1 VDRVTWAIRILKWVI
16 GVALVLLAVGV
27 VLWFVAKAAFSPR
40 VEGELAAKGLREPAT
55 ILRDVDGVAHIR
67 ATSVR
72 DAVFALGHL
81 HAQERLW
88 QLETHRRIASGRL
101 SEILGA
107 GALSTDKFIR
117 TLGVPQVA
125 AERAKSLDDRT
136 RELLQAYADGINAV
150 IASGKTT
157 PEHLILRAGS
167 IEPWRI
173 EDSLGWQIMMAWDL
187 STNWTNEVLRLR
199 LSGLTDKAGIDSLLL
214 NDPVPAATRD
224 YVALYRELGVAPGV
238 SPVPK
243 VEAPQPAQPGW
254 MQRQLLAQLAPML
267 DLEGRA
273 QTAAEKNVG
282 SNNWVVAGSRSATG
296 KPLLANDPHLSF
308 SAPSLWYLAHL
319 QAPGLDVIGAS
330 MPGLPAIVLGRNQ
343 AVAWGFTNTGP
354 DTQDLYIEEIDA
366 ANPAQY
372 RMPDGFAPFTTRTE
386 TIKVKGEADVQLT
399 VRITR
404 HGPVISE
411 VSSTLNKAL
420 AAQNRY
426 VVSLRWAA
434 LEPDDQTMRA
444 SFDMNLAGNFDAFV
458 EALRNFHAPQQNV
471 VFASTDGR
479 IGFVAPGRI
488 PLRAIDNDLMG
499 LAPAPGWEARYDWNG
514 FLPFENL
521 PRNLN
526 PSTGAL
532 FSANAKVVTP
542 DYPFF
547 ITAEWASA
555 YRTDRIGDLLRATDK
570 HTPES
575 FGAMHMD
582 NLSGGMKAYQPFWR
596 KMFNSG
602 KASPGRV
609 TDVLTRLAVW
619 NGRMDAGSEAAIIA
633 AWWREMLRLTFEDDL
648 AGVWPDAFNSQLN
661 RALLAATQGNPD
673 QARWCDDTRTPARE
687 SCEEIG
693 LKALDSALV
702 LLERVSGTAEM
713 SRWNWAQ
720 LHSVRMEHRPFSRVG
735 LLQGQFELRFPV
747 ASDPFSVNQSGF
759 RLRDPDLSSGARP
772 TDQFATVHGAG
783 YRAIYDMA
791 NADGGSFISSTGQN
805 GLFMLPGYSDYGPKW
820 AAGER
825 VPMRMSDG
833 ALSASTRHALR
844 LVPSP

>member
-1 VDRVTWAIRILKWVI
+1 
-16 GVALVLLAVGV
+16 
-27 VLWFVAKAAFSPR
+27 
-40 VEGELAAKGLREPAT
+40 
-55 ILRDVDGVAHIR
+55 
-67 ATSVR
+67 
-72 DAVFALGHL
+72 
-81 HAQERLW
+81 
-88 QLETHRRIASGRL
+88 
-101 SEILGA
+101 
-107 GALSTDKFIR
+107 
-117 TLGVPQVA
+117 
-125 AERAKSLDDRT
+125 
-136 RELLQAYADGINAV
+136 
-150 IASGKTT
+150 
-157 PEHLILRAGS
+157 
-167 IEPWRI
+167 
-173 EDSLGWQIMMAWDL
+173 
-187 STNWTNEVLRLR
+187 
-199 LSGLTDKAGIDSLLL
+199 
-214 NDPVPAATRD
+214 
-224 YVALYRELGVAPGV
+224 
-238 SPVPK
+238 
-243 VEAPQPAQPGW
+243 
-254 MQRQLLAQLAPML
+254 
-267 DLEGRA
+267 
-273 QTAAEKNVG
+273 
-282 SNNWVVAGSRSATG
+282 
-296 KPLLANDPHLSF
+296 
-308 SAPSLWYLAHL
+308 
-319 QAPGLDVIGAS
+319 
-330 MPGLPAIVLGRNQ
+330 
-343 AVAWGFTNTGP
+343 FTNTGP
-354 DTQDLYIEEIDA
+354 DTQDLYLEEIDA

-372 RMPDGFAPFTTRTE
+372 RTPDGFAAFTTRTE
-386 TIKVKGEADVQLT
+386 IIKVKGEADVQLT
-399 VRITR
+399 VRGTR

-411 VSSTLNKAL
+411 AAAGLNKAL
-420 AAQNRY
+420 AGQNKY
-426 VVSLRWAA
+426 VVSMRWAA

-547 ITAEWASA
+547 ITAEWAST
-555 YRTDRIGDLLRATDK
+555 YRTERIGELLRATDK

-602 KASPGRV
+602 KASPGRA

-633 AWWREMLRLTFEDDL
+633 AWWREMIRLTFEDDL
-648 AGVWPDAFNSQLN
+648 ARVWPDAFGSQLN
-661 RALLAATQGNPD
+661 RALLAATQGSPE
-673 QARWCDDTRTPARE
+673 QVRWCDDIRTPVRE

-693 LKALDSALV
+693 LKALDAALA
-702 LLERVSGTAEM
+702 LLERVSGTADM

-747 ASDPFSVNQSGF
+747 ASDAFSVNQSGF
-759 RLRDPDLSSGARP
+759 RLRDPDAGSGAKP
-772 TDQFATVHGAG
+772 ADQFATVHGAG
-783 YRAIYDMA
+783 YRAIYDLA

-805 GLFMLPGYSDYGPKW
+805 GLFMLPGYRDYGQKW

-833 ALSASTRHALR
+833 ALSGATRFSLK
-844 LVPSP
+844 LVPGQ